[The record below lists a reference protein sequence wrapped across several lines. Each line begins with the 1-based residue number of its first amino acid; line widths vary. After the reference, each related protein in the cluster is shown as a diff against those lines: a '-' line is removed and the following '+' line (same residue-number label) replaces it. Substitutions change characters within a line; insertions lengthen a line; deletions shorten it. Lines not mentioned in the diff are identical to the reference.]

1 MINWQ
6 QNFVSS
12 NSVCNHTR
20 DQTNRTPA
28 TRSSDFVNH
37 SYDYRP
43 NWTPLI
49 PITIILAIQPVGIAW
64 KLAET

>member
-20 DQTNRTPA
+20 DPA
-28 TRSSDFVNH
+28 TPSPDYVNH
-37 SYDYRP
+37 LYDYRP
-43 NWTPLI
+43 NWTPLS
-49 PITIILAIQPVGIAW
+49 PVTIINEDIHARGKTNSEYV
-64 KLAET
+64 KEVT

>member
-20 DQTNRTPA
+20 DPA
-28 TRSSDFVNH
+28 TPSPDYVNH
-37 SYDYRP
+37 LYDYRP
-43 NWTPLI
+43 NWIPLS
-49 PITIILAIQPVGIAW
+49 PSTIINEDIHARGKTNSEYV
-64 KLAET
+64 